1 MDLTKQYIIQ
11 VIGLASN
18 NLRLSSQKIEVV
30 SLLKERIGNSDNLGT
45 DFQNMKKITELS
57 KLAIRLNEIYLYL
70 SSNKVDFLKL
80 SEKFRDHIQLI
91 IKDLSYLLDSTNPS
105 SFKDS
110 IQKLNE
116 YRSLSIT
123 TEPVVNSEQQ
133 EENEKFSM
141 LAVKLENEKLKEK
154 FILEDDKHDDDD
166 QTYFQNFEVTILK
179 PIKHL
184 DSLLK
189 KVVLGTTDNEEL
201 QQYSEIMKFNGN
213 LSEKFGSEIIANMHK
228 IFAKALLYIKEGTL
242 IPDKELIE
250 QMRACLIVIVA
261 LVRNKEVDI
270 KIYLNRAEEFGKK
283 IQNM

>member
-133 EENEKFSM
+133 EENEKFSR

>member
-30 SLLKERIGNSDNLGT
+30 SLLKERIGNSENLGT

-133 EENEKFSM
+133 EENEKSSRI
-141 LAVKLENEKLKEK
+141 AVKLENEKLKEK

>member
-133 EENEKFSM
+133 EENEKSSRI
-141 LAVKLENEKLKEK
+141 AVKLENEKLKEK

>member
-1 MDLTKQYIIQ
+1 MDLTKQYLVQI
-11 VIGLASN
+11 IGLASN

-30 SLLKERIGNSDNLGT
+30 GLLKEAIGNSENLGI

-57 KLAIRLNEIYLYL
+57 KLAIRLNEIYIFL
-70 SSNKVDFLKL
+70 SSSKVDFLKL
-80 SEKFRDHIQLI
+80 SEKFKEHIQLI
-91 IKDLSYLLDSTNPS
+91 IKDLSYLLDNTNPV
-105 SFKDS
+105 SFKQS
-110 IQKLNE
+110 IIKLNE
-116 YRSLSIT
+116 FKKSN
-123 TEPVVNSEQQ
+123 TESESK
-133 EENEKFSM
+133 ESNETEKENVSK
-141 LAVKLENEKLKEK
+141 LAVKLENERMKEK
-154 FILEDDKHDDDD
+154 FILEDDKPDED

-189 KVVLGTTDNEEL
+189 KILHGTIDLEEL

-213 LSEKFGSEIIANMHK
+213 LSEKFGSEIIANMHR
-228 IFAKALLYIKEGTL
+228 IFAKALLQIKNGLLET
-242 IPDKELIE
+242 DKELIE

-283 IQNM
+283 INLN